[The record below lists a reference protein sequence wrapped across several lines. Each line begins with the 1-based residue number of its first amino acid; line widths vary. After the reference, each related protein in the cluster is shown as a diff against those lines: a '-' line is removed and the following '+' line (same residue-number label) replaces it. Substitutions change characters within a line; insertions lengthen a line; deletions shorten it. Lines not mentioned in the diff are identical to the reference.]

1 MISKSVDLHRT
12 YIKRQNMYKDTE
24 AIIENVFTLP
34 VIQQEMP
41 VITNRRPE
49 WLKVKAPGGE
59 TYAHLKSM
67 MRSKSLH
74 TVCEEAK
81 CPNISECW
89 NAGTATF
96 MILGDTCTRSCGFCA
111 VKTGRPMQL
120 DEHEPLHVAEAIQQM
135 NLKHAVITSVNR
147 DERADG
153 GASIWAETIN
163 KVKELNPGLTIEVLI
178 PDFKGKMENLQ
189 KVIDT
194 RPDVLNHNTETVPSL
209 YKKVRPQGKYH
220 WTLSVLKEC
229 KSQGLR
235 TKTGIMLGLG
245 EEKTEL
251 LQVMQDL
258 REVGVNVLTLGQYLQ
273 PTKNHL
279 PVDRFVH
286 PDEFNEYRETG
297 LQMGF
302 DIVESG
308 PLVRSSYH
316 AERHI

>member
-111 VKTGRPMQL
+111 VKTGRPMLL
-120 DEHEPLHVAEAIQQM
+120 DEHEPLHVAETIQQM

-258 REVGVNVLTLGQYLQ
+258 RQVGVNVLTLGQYLQ

>member
-1 MISKSVDLHRT
+1 
-12 YIKRQNMYKDTE
+12 MYKDTE

-34 VIQQEMP
+34 VIQQVMP

-245 EEKTEL
+245 EEKIEL